1 MLLNPL
7 KGEKKML
14 VAPLLA
20 LTLAVVSPSVDAKT
34 SVSHKCTRNDAKVDL
49 LACAMYA
56 ESRGQGKKGMAAVGN
71 VVINRTDDS
80 GYPNSVKGVLYQRG
94 QFSYTGA
101 GSFRAYDKE
110 SWEDAKVIAKK
121 LLYLDA
127 NFPEVRK
134 AADPTKGATHF
145 KKRTVRTAWQRDMV
159 LVYRYKEHQFYK

>member
-1 MLLNPL
+1 MLNPL

-20 LTLAVVSPSVDAKT
+20 LTLAVVSPGVDAKA
-34 SVSHKCTRNDAKVDL
+34 SVSHKCTRNDNKVDM

-56 ESRGQGKKGMAAVGN
+56 ESRSQGKKGMNAVGN
-71 VVINRTDDS
+71 VVINRTDNATFPDS
-80 GYPNSVKGVLYQRG
+80 VEGVLFQRG
-94 QFSYTGA
+94 QFSYTQA

-110 SWEDAKVIAKK
+110 SWEDARTLAKK

-134 AADPTKGATHF
+134 AADPTKGATYF
-145 KKRTVRTAWQRDMV
+145 KKRTVRTHWQRDMV
-159 LVYRYKEHQFYK
+159 MVYRYKEHQFYK

>member
-14 VAPLLA
+14 AAPLLA
-20 LTLAVVSPSVDAKT
+20 LTLAVVSPGVDAKA
-34 SVSHKCTRNDAKVDL
+34 SVSHKCTRNDNKVDM

-56 ESRGQGKKGMAAVGN
+56 ESRSQGKKGMNAVGN

-80 GYPNSVKGVLYQRG
+80 NFPSSVKGVLFQRG
-94 QFSYTGA
+94 QFSYTRI
-101 GSFRAYDKE
+101 GSFRAYDKD
-110 SWEDAKVIAKK
+110 SWEDARTLAKK

-134 AADPTKGATHF
+134 AADPTKGATYF
-145 KKRTVRTAWQRDMV
+145 KKRTVRTRWQRDMV
-159 LVYRYKEHQFYK
+159 MVYRYKEHQFYK